1 MKPETLS
8 KIAVSNSAATFLF
21 SVLVTIPVLA
31 LLFASISITSGVFA
45 LRGGARPGATILA
58 IVLSAVWLL
67 LLGLVFVL

>member
-31 LLFASISITSGVFA
+31 LVFASISITSGVFA
-45 LRGGARPGATILA
+45 LRGGARPGVTILA